1 MSLDRMSCI
10 REVTTGAGD
19 ERRGEDAMALARRR
33 SELHFRHGV
42 NSGSHPL
49 ALAGFASALCLHSN
63 GTANRLLVD
72 PAKIDEDFA
81 EQLVSSAGVLE

>member
-1 MSLDRMSCI
+1 MSCI

-49 ALAGFASALCLHSN
+49 ALAGFASALCLHGN

-72 PAKIDEDFA
+72 PSKVDENLT
-81 EQLVSSAGVLE
+81 EQLVSPARVLDR